1 MIRKLISLVIL
12 VVVGLMGY
20 NMFFGTEEDKARG
33 KAVTKEFKELT
44 GAIGGFLK
52 AEKENYDAG
61 KFEDAM
67 QKLNKA
73 FRNISSKAQEIG
85 GNLPERVKEL
95 EEKKEQLDR
104 LIETNK
110 NSRIADPK
118 KENDK
123 IEDEMSDIL
132 KELQDIAEDIDSK
145 Q

>member
-52 AEKENYDAG
+52 AEKENYNAG
-61 KFEDAM
+61 KYDDAM
-67 QKLNKA
+67 TKLNKA
-73 FRNISSKAQEIG
+73 FKNISNKAQEIG

-95 EEKKEQLDR
+95 EEKKDQLDK
-104 LIETNK
+104 LIDLNK
-110 NSRIADPK
+110 NSKMADPK
-118 KENDK
+118 KESEK
-123 IEDEMSDIL
+123 IDDEMNDII
-132 KELQDIAEDIDSK
+132 KELEGIARDIDSK

>member
-33 KAVTKEFKELT
+33 RVVAKETKELV
-44 GAIGGFLK
+44 GSIVGFLK

-61 KFEDAM
+61 KYDDAM
-67 QKLNKA
+67 TKLNKA
-73 FRNISSKAQEIG
+73 FKNISSKAQEIG

-95 EEKKEQLDR
+95 EEKKDQLDK
-104 LIETNK
+104 LIDINK
-110 NSRIADPK
+110 NSKMADPK
-118 KENDK
+118 KESEK
-123 IEDEMSDIL
+123 IDDEMNDII
-132 KELQDIAEDIDSK
+132 KELEDIARDIDSK